1 MKSMDIEWQFNGIAK
16 EYDANRRAF
25 IPCFDEFYEAT
36 TDFIAANIRTPK
48 RIVDLGAGTGLLTYY
63 WRKKFESAEYTLVDI
78 ADEMLD
84 VARRRF
90 ADIDTVT
97 FKVSDYSKELP
108 ALEFDCVISA
118 LSIHHLEHGQ
128 KKKLF
133 STISKRLPAGGLFVN
148 YDQFCAASQ
157 TVGRWFDGYWI
168 KGLEDSDLTQK
179 DIERWRERR
188 KFDREISVEEEVRM
202 LQECSFTE
210 VECVYSN
217 QKFAVIVA
225 IK

>member
-1 MKSMDIEWQFNGIAK
+1 MDIEEQFNGIAK
-16 EYDANRRAF
+16 EYDANRRSF

-84 VARRRF
+84 VARKRF
-90 ADIDTVT
+90 ANVNNVK
-97 FKVSDYSKELP
+97 FKAADYSKDFP
-108 ALEFDCVISA
+108 FGEFDCVVSA

-128 KKKLF
+128 KKRLF
-133 STISKRLPAGGLFVN
+133 SAIYKALPMGGIFAN

-179 DIERWRERR
+179 DIERWKERR
-188 KFDREISVEEEVRM
+188 KFDREISVEEEARM
-202 LQECSFTE
+202 LRESNFAE